1 MSKREKVTATEA
13 TPERTASSIFGRK
26 IITNDLLLD
35 LIISCCSPATL
46 LCFSQTCRTIHLLV
60 KSYTRRTFKID
71 HLLSRFFSSPLEFRR
86 LQARTATLISGSTAL
101 QFFDRTFYPESDL
114 DIYIYSQFVKE
125 VGDFLLKENYVF
137 MPSKTQFPDF
147 SEAADKQCRD
157 YQSGDNWDMYD
168 FRAVASVFTF
178 TKECSGELLKVQMLV
193 AATCPIEVI
202 LHFHSSQ

>member
-86 LQARTATLISGSTAL
+86 LQARTATLISGSTAFSSL
-101 QFFDRTFYPESDL
+101 TAPFIPKVIWIFTFIANSLKKLVTSCSRKTMFSCLARHNFPTLVKRQTNNVEIINQETTGICTTFELLPPSLHSRRSVPES
-114 DIYIYSQFVKE
+114 
-125 VGDFLLKENYVF
+125 
-137 MPSKTQFPDF
+137 
-147 SEAADKQCRD
+147 C
-157 YQSGDNWDMYD
+157 
-168 FRAVASVFTF
+168 
-178 TKECSGELLKVQMLV
+178 
-193 AATCPIEVI
+193 
-202 LHFHSSQ
+202 